1 MNHKYFPVPQNELIS
16 DGWVL
21 AVASLEFMQIITI
34 SAKKP
39 DSQTFDD
46 FGVLIQTI
54 QDLSETPKTLVMLR
68 NNLLPESWK
77 QLREYGYKFTEKPTE
92 PEIICRSGAGTVF
105 ITKHPMGFFNINLV
119 VDDQREQHMTA
130 RRSQRMT
137 VTSDQLSLIE
147 AAIMHTDTK
156 FELGIA
162 EAQVFRTH
170 GINSLLLSGDKL
182 RQF

>member
-1 MNHKYFPVPQNELIS
+1 MNHKYFPVPQDELIN

-77 QLREYGYKFTEKPTE
+77 QLREYGYKYQPKPTE
-92 PEIICRSGAGTVF
+92 SEIICRSEAGTVF
-105 ITKHPMGFFNINLV
+105 ITKQPWGFNINLV
-119 VDDQREQHMTA
+119 NGDRSQHMTVS
-130 RRSQRMT
+130 R
-137 VTSDQLSLIE
+137 DQLSLIE

-170 GINSLLLSGDKL
+170 GIHSLLLSGDKL